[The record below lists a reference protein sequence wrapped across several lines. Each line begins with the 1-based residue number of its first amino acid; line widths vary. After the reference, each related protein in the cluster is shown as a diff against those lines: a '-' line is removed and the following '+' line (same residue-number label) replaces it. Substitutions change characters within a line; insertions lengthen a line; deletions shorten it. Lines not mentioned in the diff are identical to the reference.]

1 MIWYTLRNSYT
12 THAYL
17 VLFVRNERESSTVAV
32 SLATF
37 VSFTIM
43 GIPNGNVSLPI
54 RYLAGYYISLFGLLY
69 RELTILQESAE
80 GKMYRDPTSTSTIRC
95 IRFFRSLIFRLFQ
108 VSPMIVW
115 IWIISSNQ
123 IFVYVFLWSALVLA
137 LIEHYCL
144 WI

>member
-80 GKMYRDPTSTSTIRC
+80 GKMCRDPTSTSTIRC
-95 IRFFRSLIFRLFQ
+95 TRFSRSLIFRLFQ

-115 IWIISSNQ
+115 IWIISANQ
-123 IFVYVFLWSALVLA
+123 MFVYVLLWSALVFA

-144 WI
+144 WV